1 VIGARAIARRY
12 ARALLEVAGPDALGI
27 RDELRAFVSLVEGHP
42 ELRRVLVDPALGT
55 EPRRRVLEALAE
67 RAGASPLVRRLL
79 DLAASRDR
87 LSLLPE
93 LCEAYAA
100 LANHANGVVSA
111 EVVSAVPLAEPQRQC
126 LAGALG
132 GRVELRCREDPALV
146 GGLLVRV
153 DGTTYDGSVRTR
165 LAALRR
171 RLASPS
177 PGTPAGA
184 S

>member
-1 VIGARAIARRY
+1 MKGARAIAQRY
-12 ARALLEVAGPDALGI
+12 ARALLEVAGSDALRI
-27 RDELRAFVSLVEGHP
+27 RDEVRVFVSLVQGHR
-42 ELRRVLVDPALGT
+42 ELRRVLADPALGT
-55 EPRRRVLEALAE
+55 EPRRRVLEAVAV

-79 DLAASRDR
+79 DLVASRDR

-93 LCEAYAA
+93 LCEAYAE
-100 LANHANGVVSA
+100 LANQANGVVSA
-111 EVVSAVPLAEPQRQC
+111 DVVSAVPLAEPQR
-126 LAGALG
+126 LYLTAALG

-153 DGTTYDGSVRTR
+153 HGTTYDGSIRTR

>member
-1 VIGARAIARRY
+1 VSGARAIAQRY
-12 ARALLEVAGPDALGI
+12 ARALLEVAGPDALKV
-27 RDELRAFVSLVEGHP
+27 RDELRAFVTLAEGHR
-42 ELRRVLVDPALGT
+42 EVHRVLVDPALGT
-55 EPRRRVLEALAE
+55 VPRRRVLAAVAE
-67 RAGASPLVRRLL
+67 QAGVSPLVRRLL
-79 DLAASRDR
+79 DLVATRHR
-87 LSLLPE
+87 FSLLPD
-93 LCEAYAA
+93 LCEVYAE
-100 LANHANGVVSA
+100 LANQAHGVVSA

-132 GRVELRCREDPALV
+132 GRVELQCREDPALV

-177 PGTPAGA
+177 AGTPAGA